1 MSKLVSGRVKKTP
14 QSGITS
20 DRYQF
25 LGLDQAEPDLGD
37 PLIGPSSIGSNP
49 YAGAIDDLYLV
60 SSDGSGN
67 RYWISQPDAISGGIV
82 TPGSITVRDT
92 GVIVGSVNQVT
103 DINFVG
109 TGVTVISPATW
120 VGAGSSSVDIRIAIS
135 DVFASGNEGNI
146 QFKSSAATGG
156 LLKGSDQLIYV
167 ESTQRVGIG
176 TSIPQHKLDV
186 SGTIRSTGVISGV
199 ATFTSINVDQG
210 DLQIQLNGIRTG
222 IGSFTA
228 SPGTAYIADSF
239 NISTFDYKVVE
250 YTLHITHSTG
260 IQAQKVLIMQD
271 GTNAYSQEYAI
282 MFQPQILV
290 SIGSTIVA
298 GEARLLITP
307 ETGISGVTTYR
318 FTRYSLE

>member
-1 MSKLVSGRVKKTP
+1 MSKLASGRVKKTP

-199 ATFTSINVDQG
+199 GTFTTININQG
-210 DLQIQLNGIRTG
+210 GLLGEITTG

-228 SPGTAYIADSF
+228 SPGIAYVADSF